1 MCQSHNISSL
11 INYVISLPPHKIKDT
26 VSVNEGRRL
35 ILRLSHPLAIISQNI
50 DSNIV
55 VLERRKDELKDSNK
69 SIEELKT
76 KLRIPT
82 IKLQVEELAHPRTV
96 CTDSSCVDNVPVII
110 VLSTGVTIAVGLI
123 FIFHR

>member
-1 MCQSHNISSL
+1 MT
-11 INYVISLPPHKIKDT
+11 PHKIKDT

-35 ILRLSHPLAIISQNI
+35 ILRLSEPLARISENI

-55 VLERRKDELKDSNK
+55 VLERRRNELKDSNK

-82 IKLQVEELAHPRTV
+82 INLRVEELTQPMTV
-96 CTDSSCVDNVPVII
+96 CTDTSCVDNIPVI
-110 VLSTGVTIAVGLI
+110 TTIGI
-123 FIFHR
+123 FIFTFYH